1 MSSTVIPQITVIPVI
16 CICSHIVEKAEA
28 PIYFFTFYKTLECHP
43 HCFVQTNVSRKY
55 RYYVSLKILQHKYS
69 LSQLWA
75 AIELTSALKI
85 TTALAARPWT
95 CLKMIKR
102 NRYPLLAVK
111 AQLILDRYMVC
122 NIHNNSTA
130 AYHACTLGG
139 GRYFGEH
146 EHKRIAFKSLTHHR
160 ETQHTLCLCQI
171 TCGEYSWS
179 FFWKAASYHSTRWRL
194 QIFQSQITVK
204 SPAEIKKKKKMT
216 FLICFTL
223 RNQIAIVYLIQIHT
237 KCVREMQRQNQLE
250 ESTTFPQNKV
260 ALYNGKDLKWEGF
273 RLGDS
278 PALLHNRR
286 TNLHQFREWRKDH
299 RHIPSCLVLKR
310 SYKSLFFQLMSAL
323 RPNQSQH
330 MDVRKSNNSPFKAKQ
345 QW

>member
-1 MSSTVIPQITVIPVI
+1 MQTLHSCYITDNVLHCHSLIPVI

-85 TTALAARPWT
+85 TTALAAWPWT

-194 QIFQSQITVK
+194 QVFQS
-204 SPAEIKKKKKMT
+204 
-216 FLICFTL
+216 
-223 RNQIAIVYLIQIHT
+223 
-237 KCVREMQRQNQLE
+237 
-250 ESTTFPQNKV
+250 
-260 ALYNGKDLKWEGF
+260 
-273 RLGDS
+273 
-278 PALLHNRR
+278 
-286 TNLHQFREWRKDH
+286 
-299 RHIPSCLVLKR
+299 
-310 SYKSLFFQLMSAL
+310 
-323 RPNQSQH
+323 
-330 MDVRKSNNSPFKAKQ
+330 
-345 QW
+345 